1 MGNVIQHATDYR
13 IRYSDTDKMGV
24 VYHGNYL
31 RFFEI
36 ARTELLR
43 SMGLPYAE
51 LEQSG
56 YMLPVLESYAA
67 YLMPAKYDDMLQ
79 LRASIDAEINAKMTI
94 EYTIS
99 RDGDTLATGWT
110 RHVFV
115 TAHNFR
121 PVRPPKHYVDL
132 VEGTQS

>member
-1 MGNVIQHATDYR
+1 LARLIHHSTEYR

-36 ARTELLR
+36 ARTEMLR

-51 LEQSG
+51 LERSG

-67 YLMPAKYDDMLQ
+67 YLLPATYDDL
-79 LRASIDAEINAKMTI
+79 LHLHASIEDEVAAKMTI
-94 EYTIS
+94 QYSIT
-99 RDGDTLATGWT
+99 RQDDTLVTGWT

-115 TAHNFR
+115 TSHNFK
-121 PVRPPKHYVDL
+121 PVRPPKHFVDI
-132 VEGTQS
+132 VKGTHS

>member
-1 MGNVIQHATDYR
+1 
-13 IRYSDTDKMGV
+13 MGV

-36 ARTELLR
+36 ARTEMLR

-51 LEQSG
+51 LERSG

-67 YLMPAKYDDMLQ
+67 YLLPATYDDL
-79 LRASIDAEINAKMTI
+79 LHLHASIEDEVAAKMTI
-94 EYTIS
+94 QYSIT
-99 RDGDTLATGWT
+99 RQDDTLVTGWT

-115 TAHNFR
+115 TSHNFK
-121 PVRPPKHYVDL
+121 PVRPPKHFVDI
-132 VEGTQS
+132 VKGTHS

>member
-1 MGNVIQHATDYR
+1 MARLIHHSTEYR

-36 ARTELLR
+36 ARTEMLR

-51 LEQSG
+51 LERSG

-67 YLMPAKYDDMLQ
+67 YLLPATYDDL
-79 LRASIDAEINAKMTI
+79 LHLHASIEDEVAAKMTI
-94 EYTIS
+94 QYSIT
-99 RDGDTLATGWT
+99 RQDDTLVTGWT

-115 TAHNFR
+115 TSHNFK
-121 PVRPPKHYVDL
+121 PVRPPKHFVDI
-132 VEGTQS
+132 VKGTHS